1 MENERRQ
8 HSAGNEFQTLMT
20 SSVKKIALVLLCKV
34 ESEIILLP
42 SILHIFCLKK
52 GMKKLRVLVFYSMLN
67 MKGAA
72 VSQC

>member
-8 HSAGNEFQTLMT
+8 HSAGNEFQTLM
-20 SSVKKIALVLLCKV
+20 SSVKKIALVLFCKV